1 VKFAVTWANFQK
13 FAHLWANENFIRPKL
28 CHSPTQN
35 PFAHINMKFAHF
47 MGGKM
52 LMTSLLV
59 LRHYEHVFLFS
70 FYVIC
75 T

>member
-1 VKFAVTWANFQK
+1 MKFAVTWANFQK
-13 FAHLWANENFIRPKL
+13 VAHWWANENFIRPKL

-52 LMTSLLV
+52 VMIV
-59 LRHYEHVFLFS
+59 LDLKPIFS
-70 FYVIC
+70 WKVARC
-75 T
+75 LTEVS